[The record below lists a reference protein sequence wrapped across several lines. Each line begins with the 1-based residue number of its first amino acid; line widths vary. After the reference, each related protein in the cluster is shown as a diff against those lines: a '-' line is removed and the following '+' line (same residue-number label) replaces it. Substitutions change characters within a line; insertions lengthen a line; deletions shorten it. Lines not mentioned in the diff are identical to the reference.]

1 MDRDLLKAFYEV
13 LKKQAEERTNAGRNR
28 RGRRA

>member
-13 LKKQAEERTNAGRNR
+13 LKKQAEERKVASRNR